1 MIRILVLFVYYI
13 YYFFWLHWVFVAF
26 LFIYFFFCT
35 GFLQLR
41 GASFSSVPSLVSE
54 NRIQVHGL
62 QQLHHLGSEVVAW
75 HVESSWTRD
84 QTHVPCTSRLST
96 APPGQSRILA
106 SHGAEWQIKW
116 GPDGAHYPGSVES
129 VKGADITATLPIC
142 DTVLLNYSLN
152 HSGNISGSSSMW
164 PSPLQQLTR
173 QTRET
178 MKRFWQLK
186 DVHLLTHSETEP
198 MISK

>member
-1 MIRILVLFVYYI
+1 ML
-13 YYFFWLHWVFVAF
+13 
-26 LFIYFFFCT
+26 
-35 GFLQLR
+35 
-41 GASFSSVPSLVSE
+41 SLVSE

-96 APPGQSRILA
+96 APPGQSRILL

-129 VKGADITATLPIC
+129 VKGADIAATLPIC

-152 HSGNISGSSSMW
+152 HSGNISGSSSTW

-178 MKRFWQLK
+178 VKRFWQLK